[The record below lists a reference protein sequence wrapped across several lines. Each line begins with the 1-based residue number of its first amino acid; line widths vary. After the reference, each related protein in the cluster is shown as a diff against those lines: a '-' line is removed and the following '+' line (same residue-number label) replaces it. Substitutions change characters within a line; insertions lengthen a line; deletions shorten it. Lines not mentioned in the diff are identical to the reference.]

1 VDRVALEFLQRQ
13 PRVVER
19 GAEVAAGAAED
30 MAVVVVAEF
39 ARVVRT
45 AARQREG
52 EGAHRAAGGAAV
64 EPARVVDRI
73 GHLAQPE
80 PSERLEPGGGRH
92 AEHHAPAAAT
102 REQSEHQARVVR
114 RAPMGA
120 APELEG
126 PVPAVHE
133 GGAVLDGVE
142 LLAPDQRAIAEQP
155 QIVAPAPVGDHAFE
169 QRLGV
174 ARQRR
179 RSGGGRGW
187 RIWEGSVAR
196 PHDGAA
202 YNFTI
207 MAHPP
212 IIYVPN
218 SLSYGD
224 HRMSSPQDEDSQQRF
239 ALGFLFALIALLV
252 CTIVGFAVYRYGLI
266 TRPEAPAATAPA
278 ATVVV
283 PTTPTVSVVTETV
296 TVVVPE
302 GASISVADGV
312 VNFYFATGSADL
324 APGAAEALAAV
335 IQGIGKGR
343 RAMVSGFHDS
353 TGDATVNEELAKLR
367 AQTVRDVLLGL
378 GVPADRVD
386 LQKPAVSTGSGN
398 NAEARRVEVKLID

>member
-1 VDRVALEFLQRQ
+1 
-13 PRVVER
+13 
-19 GAEVAAGAAED
+19 
-30 MAVVVVAEF
+30 
-39 ARVVRT
+39 
-45 AARQREG
+45 
-52 EGAHRAAGGAAV
+52 
-64 EPARVVDRI
+64 
-73 GHLAQPE
+73 
-80 PSERLEPGGGRH
+80 
-92 AEHHAPAAAT
+92 
-102 REQSEHQARVVR
+102 
-114 RAPMGA
+114 
-120 APELEG
+120 
-126 PVPAVHE
+126 
-133 GGAVLDGVE
+133 
-142 LLAPDQRAIAEQP
+142 
-155 QIVAPAPVGDHAFE
+155 
-169 QRLGV
+169 
-174 ARQRR
+174 
-179 RSGGGRGW
+179 
-187 RIWEGSVAR
+187 
-196 PHDGAA
+196 
-202 YNFTI
+202 
-207 MAHPP
+207 
-212 IIYVPN
+212 
-218 SLSYGD
+218 
-224 HRMSSPQDEDSQQRF
+224 MSSPQDEDSQQRF

-266 TRPEAPAATAPA
+266 TRPEAPA